1 MSQHDEWRII
11 SVTDGLGLDENQQV
25 VEIQN
30 FQVKIVEFNEVQN
43 FTVSKRDRDTIFTLI
58 EEHIAFRKSLM
69 E

>member
-1 MSQHDEWRII
+1 MSSHASWKII

-43 FTVSKRDRDTIFTLI
+43 FTVAKRDRDTIFDLI
-58 EEHIAFRKSLM
+58 EEHIIFRKSLM